1 MRTRAEGKFPDP
13 CRRIKGPAPT
23 RWSRRQFGRR
33 EAIAQVSEYWVDI
46 INVQRTKMR
55 RAESAGFV
63 VEQFD
68 EGLVALLDFL
78 AAPARSDLIE
88 PLAIQIIRPGVVVIW
103 MVEIGMGLRMV
114 DQLEA

>member
-1 MRTRAEGKFPDP
+1 
-13 CRRIKGPAPT
+13 
-23 RWSRRQFGRR
+23 
-33 EAIAQVSEYWVDI
+33 
-46 INVQRTKMR
+46 MR

-114 DQLEA
+114 DQLVARRDQCAVRIGETTHPLTNTSKTGHDVVAL

>member
-1 MRTRAEGKFPDP
+1 
-13 CRRIKGPAPT
+13 
-23 RWSRRQFGRR
+23 
-33 EAIAQVSEYWVDI
+33 
-46 INVQRTKMR
+46 MR

-88 PLAIQIIRPGVVVIW
+88 PLAIQII
-103 MVEIGMGLRMV
+103 
-114 DQLEA
+114 